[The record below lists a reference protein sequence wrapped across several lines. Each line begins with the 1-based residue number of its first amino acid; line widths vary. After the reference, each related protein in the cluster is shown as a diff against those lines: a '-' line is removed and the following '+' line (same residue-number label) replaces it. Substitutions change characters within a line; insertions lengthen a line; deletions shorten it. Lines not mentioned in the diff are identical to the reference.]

1 MTLFCS
7 KRSAKRRG
15 FTLVELLVVIAIIG
29 TLVGLLLPAV
39 QSAREAANR
48 SSCTN
53 KLKQLAL
60 GLHNCHDVRKAFP
73 AGIDRYAMQAI
84 AGSAV
89 PATSGFSWIVHTLP
103 FLEET
108 NLYNSISTTTNKFA
122 KNKTAAPA
130 VTTGTASSPFFA
142 NLFTSGAT
150 GNHVATVSLSGLLCP
165 SFSGSP
171 TAQAAGASTGPGT
184 SFGAQNPTTLAGGNV
199 ALTNYKCM
207 AGTHASGTTTPPGP
221 VENGAMQFRSPKAST
236 TIALENSND
245 TGPLFGLNMASMSDG
260 TSKTILLGESKERH
274 NSAWIDG
281 MQTWIVA
288 NRAQSADLSSP
299 PVAGSGTWGNAI
311 SGLNVGPSASSFAA
325 GSGCVASS
333 LFSARLNESAWG
345 PSSDHG
351 GGLVQHAFGD
361 GHIQALASDIDA
373 AVYLSLASKGGG
385 EPVSADQ

>member
-1 MTLFCS
+1 MTLLCS

-60 GLHNCHDVRKAFP
+60 GLHNCHDVRKSFP

-84 AGSAV
+84 AGSAA

-108 NLYNSISTTTNKFA
+108 NLYNNISTTTNRFT
-122 KNKTAAPA
+122 KNKTAVPA
-130 VTTGTASSPFFA
+130 LTTGGTSSPFH
-142 NLFTSGAT
+142 LSLLSSGTT
-150 GNHVATVSLSGLLCP
+150 GNHIATVSLSGLVCP

-184 SFGAQNPTTLAGGNV
+184 SFGTQNPTTLVGGNV
-199 ALTNYKCM
+199 ALTNYKGM

-236 TIALENSND
+236 TAALELSND

-274 NSAWIDG
+274 NSAWVDG

-288 NRAQSADLSSP
+288 NRAQLSDLSTP
-299 PVAGSGTWGNAI
+299 PVAGSGTYTGAV

-325 GSGCVASS
+325 GSGCVAGT
-333 LFSARLNESAWG
+333 LFGSRLNESSWG

-385 EPVSADQ
+385 EPVNADQ

>member
-73 AGIDRYAMQAI
+73 AGIDRYAMSAI
-84 AGSAV
+84 AGSAA
-89 PATSGFSWIVHTLP
+89 PATSGFSWIVHSLP

-108 NLYNSISTTTNKFA
+108 NLYNSISTTTNKFT
-122 KNKTAAPA
+122 KNKTAVPA
-130 VTTGTASSPFFA
+130 VTTGGTSSPFA
-142 NLFTSGAT
+142 GGLLSSGAT
-150 GNHVATVSLSGLLCP
+150 GNHIATISLTGLLCP

-171 TAQAAGASTGPGT
+171 TAQAATASTGPAI
-184 SFGAQNPTTLAGGNV
+184 SFGTQNPTNLAGGNV
-199 ALTNYKCM
+199 ALTNYKGM
-207 AGTHASGTTTPPGP
+207 AGTHASGTATPPGP
-221 VENGAMQFRSPKAST
+221 IENGAMQFRSPKAST
-236 TIALENSND
+236 TVALEGSND

-288 NRAQSADLSSP
+288 NRSQAADLSSP
-299 PVAGSGTWGNAI
+299 PVAGSGTWTNAI
-311 SGLNVGPSASSFAA
+311 SGLNLGPTTSSFAA
-325 GSGCVASS
+325 GTGCVAGSVMGT
-333 LFSARLNESAWG
+333 RLNESAYG

>member
-1 MTLFCS
+1 MTFFCS

-60 GLHNCHDVRKAFP
+60 GLHNCHDVRRAFP

-84 AGSAV
+84 AGSAA

-103 FLEET
+103 FLEEK
-108 NLYNSISTTTNKFA
+108 NLYNTISNATNKFA
-122 KNKTAAPA
+122 KSKTAVPA
-130 VTTGTASSPFFA
+130 VTTGGTSSPFHA
-142 NLFTSGAT
+142 SLLSSGAT

-184 SFGAQNPTTLAGGNV
+184 SFGTQNPTSLAGGNV
-199 ALTNYKCM
+199 ALTNYKGM
-207 AGTHASGTTTPPGP
+207 AGTHAIATTGP
-221 VENGAMQFRSPKAST
+221 IENGAMQFRSPKAST
-236 TIALENSND
+236 TAALETSND

-260 TSKTILLGESKERH
+260 TSKTIVLGESKERH

-288 NRAQSADLSSP
+288 NRAQATDVSSP
-299 PVAGSGTWGNAI
+299 PVAGSGTWTNAT

-325 GSGCVASS
+325 GSGCDGAGI
-333 LFSARLNESAWG
+333 FTAARLMESAWG

-373 AVYLSLASKGGG
+373 GVYLSLASKGGG